1 MTRTPLASLLSTA
14 ATAHRRDLRR
24 AAACGFAVAAATVL
38 LLGLSGW
45 FLTAAALAAA
55 TGAAHVF
62 NYMLPAVGIRL
73 LAIVRTG
80 ARYGERLTGHDAA
93 LGMLA
98 RIRPALFAA
107 IAAAAPGQALRFS
120 TGEASARLVQDVSV
134 IEAAVVRRSARWS
147 LAGAAL
153 SAAALALLG
162 GIGVA
167 IVVFAVVELTIALAT
182 RLARR
187 MRVSAQVTLQANGR
201 LKDVLADYG
210 AAAAELRCYEL
221 EPRALADVAR
231 ASDALAT
238 AHLANADAASWLDLL
253 QAAAIAI
260 AASSAFVLAIP
271 AGAPIAALA
280 ALAAAMG
287 VDGAAPLIRDIAQR
301 ASVATATARL
311 DDILGLSKD
320 DRVDPGDALP
330 PVPALWL
337 ADLGGATIP
346 PVARVAIQGASGCG
360 KTSLIETLMGLR
372 PALRGTARIGSVDI
386 VNIPPARRV
395 SVFALAPQDA
405 PLLAGTVRENLLLAD
420 PDATDAALWSA
431 LHDAALDARVAA
443 LPHGLDG
450 WIGEN
455 GARLSGGERRRLSLA
470 RALLSRAPWLLLD
483 EPTEGL
489 DPQTEAGVLERLEA
503 RMART
508 GQGVLIVTHAA
519 RVRAFCTSVLEWGD
533 GVAGTESPPGEG
545 APHRAERIVAIAV

>member
-1 MTRTPLASLLSTA
+1 MTRTPLALLLSTA

-107 IAAAAPGQALRFS
+107 IAAAAPGEAFRFS
-120 TGEASARLVQDVSV
+120 TGEASARLVQDVAV

-147 LAGAAL
+147 LGGAAL

-162 GIGVA
+162 GVGVM
-167 IVVFAVVELTIALAT
+167 IAVVAVIELTIALAT

-187 MRVSAQVTLQANGR
+187 MRVSAQATLQANGT
-201 LKDVLADYG
+201 LKDLLADYG
-210 AAAAELRCYEL
+210 AAAAELRCYDL

-231 ASDALAT
+231 ASNALAA

-260 AASSAFVLAIP
+260 AASIAFVLAMP

-311 DDILGLSKD
+311 DEILGQ
-320 DRVDPGDALP
+320 PQGDLADAAHALP
-330 PVPALWL
+330 TKPGLWL
-337 ADLGGATIP
+337 ANLGGEMLP
-346 PVARVAIQGASGCG
+346 PGARVAIQGPSGCG
-360 KTSLIETLMGLR
+360 KTSLIEKLMALR
-372 PALRGTARIGSVDI
+372 PASRGTASVGGVDI
-386 VNIPPARRV
+386 VDIAPAQRATA
-395 SVFALAPQDA
+395 FALAPQDA
-405 PLLAGTVRENLLLAD
+405 QLLAGTVRENLLLAD
-420 PDATDAALWSA
+420 PEATDEALWSA
-431 LHDAALDARVAA
+431 LHDAVLDERIAA
-443 LPHGLDG
+443 LPHGLDS

-489 DPQTEAGVLERLEA
+489 DPQTEASVLERVGA
-503 RMART
+503 RIART

-519 RVRAFCTSVLEWGD
+519 RVRAFCTSVLDWG
-533 GVAGTESPPGEG
+533 GGFEG
-545 APHRAERIVAIAV
+545 AGYSLAEGVPHQAERIATIAV